1 MGTDHHE
8 PTTDDAETIEN
19 RATQG
24 PATDPA
30 LRAKNEAAEARAT
43 GETRPRTQ
51 TKPLKNQPQS
61 RSPMTTL
68 RTKTQQRT
76 AKRKRKTKSQ
86 KNQSKS
92 SSLSKSTW
100 LHFLAHLKPPP
111 LRPAEKPTTAT
122 TS

>member
-19 RATQG
+19 PATQG

-30 LRAKNEAAEARAT
+30 LRVKNEAAEARAT

-51 TKPLKNQPQS
+51 TKPLKNQPLS
-61 RSPMTTL
+61 KSPTTTL
-68 RTKTQQRT
+68 RTKTQQKT

-92 SSLSKSTW
+92 NSLSKSTW
-100 LHFLAHLKPPP
+100 LRFLAQLNPP
-111 LRPAEKPTTAT
+111 LLPAEKPTTAT